1 MYTIFSHVKEKAMT
15 TKRNDDLKLIKQ
27 KCTGTCDNNLTVYMH
42 ALPLS
47 FNLYRFFSSQFNQNG

>member
-27 KCTGTCDNNLTVYMH
+27 KCGIPVH
-42 ALPLS
+42 ALPLP
-47 FNLYRFFSSQFNQNG
+47 FNIYRMFS